1 MIVHPLCVGEVDLG
15 VEDGI
20 VLGWVVNRHRKDEV
34 TLVESVV
41 IQQWQPCVTLT
52 KVNNPINI
60 DDDCDA
66 AI

>member
-1 MIVHPLCVGEVDLG
+1 MIVHPLRVGEVDLG

-52 KVNNPINI
+52 KVNNAINI
-60 DDDCDA
+60 DDDCDVA
-66 AI
+66 T